1 MGKLHETIGD
11 DLRRFIAAQHVF
23 FVATAP
29 SGSEG
34 HVNCSPKGLD
44 TFRVLDPQT
53 VAYVDFVG
61 SGVET
66 ISHLRQNG
74 RIVFLFCAFD
84 GPPKILRL
92 YGQGDA
98 IELGHPE
105 FAALFATFGR
115 ESTLGVRSI
124 VRVKVTRVADSC
136 GYAVPLY
143 RFEGERDQL
152 GAWAERKGADGV
164 EAYKQENNAVSID
177 GLAGLAWSGRRG
189 DA

>member
-1 MGKLHETIGD
+1 MGKLYEAIDD

-23 FVATAP
+23 FVASAP

-34 HVNCSPKGLD
+34 HINCSPKGLD
-44 TFRVLDPQT
+44 TFRVLDPHT

-66 ISHLRQNG
+66 IAHLRQNG

-92 YGQGDA
+92 YGRGEA
-98 IELGHPE
+98 VEPGHPE
-105 FAALFATFGR
+105 FPTLFAAFGR
-115 ESTLGVRSI
+115 ESTLGVRSV
-124 VRVKVTRVADSC
+124 VRVRVTRVADSC
-136 GYAVPLY
+136 GYAVPRY

-164 EAYKQENNAVSID
+164 EAYKQENNATSID
-177 GLAGLAWSGRRG
+177 GLAGLAWPGRRG

>member
-1 MGKLHETIGD
+1 MVSMSKLYEVIDD

-34 HVNCSPKGLD
+34 HINCSPKGLD

-92 YGQGDA
+92 HGRGEA

-105 FAALFATFGR
+105 FGPLFATFGR
-115 ESTLGVRSI
+115 ESTLGVRSV
-124 VRVKVTRVADSC
+124 VRVAVTRIADSC

-152 GAWAERKGADGV
+152 DAWAQRKGEDGV
-164 EAYKQENNAVSID
+164 ATYKQENNASSID
-177 GLAGLAWSGRRG
+177 GLAGLLWPGRR
-189 DA
+189 

>member
-1 MGKLHETIGD
+1 MGKLYEVID
-11 DLRRFIAAQHVF
+11 DSLRRFIAAQHVF

-29 SGSEG
+29 RGSGG
-34 HVNCSPKGLD
+34 HINCSPKGLD
-44 TFRVLDPQT
+44 TFRVLDPET

-92 YGQGDA
+92 HGQGEA

-105 FAALFATFGR
+105 FAALFAAFGR

-124 VRVKVTRVADSC
+124 VRVKVARVADSC

-152 GAWAERKGADGV
+152 GAWAERKGEDAI
-164 EAYKQENNAVSID
+164 EAYKQEKNASSID
-177 GLAGLAWSGRRG
+177 GLAGLTTPSRR
-189 DA
+189 